1 MFLKLSERF
10 LQARARADRGSAMVA
25 VIGVV
30 AVSLV
35 VTTVIAATVVQAFGF
50 STATRAN
57 VQSQAAAEAGL
68 AIAQAS
74 LLRGECTTGI
84 YQSTGDLAYYVEIQ
98 YVVGGVQKTGCPE
111 EGSSRVT
118 IIAGGE
124 AATPGVGLNFGDQAT
139 VQATYISTGSSVPG
153 SGAAIYAYSA
163 TGFGGSGSLVSLT
176 GDEATVHIKDGS
188 VNCDGA
194 SSVPDSFVIANGG
207 LTATGSCNINGSV
220 WASGKV
226 KLTGALKVGGEV
238 VASELEMTGS
248 SRVDGTGWITGHTEM
263 AWSTRVGGHLTTKT
277 FDGKNPPGNTPAG
290 RTVIAA
296 GPPAKPLPTVAD
308 WIDFPYD
315 PSMWPGFAV
324 ATISGNCSNGSAFN
338 QIQAAVDSL
347 AGGPGILDARGCSG
361 DFKPSQYQTL
371 KLKGDLAIFA
381 YEFNL
386 GNSFKIDADSNY
398 NLWLITP
405 DEVADGQPTCPP
417 GGEMKLSGTFSNS
430 AKTTG
435 LIYTPCKAEIG
446 SSNRWYGQIFAGQT
460 SVNGAASI
468 YFSPVGLPRYD
479 LSTGSSSGSQPLAV
493 LLQTPTV
500 VRNTSSD

>member
-1 MFLKLSERF
+1 MFLT
-10 LQARARADRGSAMVA
+10 LQRRLTAARDERGSAMVA

-30 AVSLV
+30 LITLI
-35 VTTVIAATVVQAFGF
+35 VTTVIAASVIQAIGF

-68 AIAQAS
+68 AVAQAS

-84 YQSTGDLAYYVEIQ
+84 YSSTGDPSYYVEIR
-98 YVVGGVQKTGCPE
+98 YTKGGVEQIGCPE
-111 EGSSRVT
+111 EGSSRVD
-118 IIAGGE
+118 IVANGD
-124 AATPGVGLNFGDQAT
+124 ATHPGQGVTYGDESNVTASY
-139 VQATYISTGSSVPG
+139 VSTGSSVPG

-163 TGFGGSGSLVSLT
+163 TGFGGSGSLVSMT

-188 VNCDGA
+188 VSCDGA

-226 KLTGALKVGGEV
+226 KLTGSLSVGGEV
-238 VASELEMTGS
+238 VASDLEMTGS
-248 SRVDGTGWITGHTEM
+248 SRVGGTAWITGHTEM

-290 RTVIAA
+290 RTVIAS
-296 GPPAKPLPTVAD
+296 GPPVKPLPTVAD

-324 ATISGNCSNGSAFN
+324 QTISGNCSNSGAFN
-338 QIQAAVDSL
+338 MIQNAVNAM
-347 AGGPGILDARGCSG
+347 AGGPGILDARGCTG
-361 DFKPSQYQTL
+361 PFKPSQYQTL

-381 YEFNL
+381 YDFEL
-386 GNSFKIDADSNY
+386 GNSFKIDADDDY
-398 NLWLITP
+398 KLWLITP
-405 DEVADGQPTCPP
+405 DEVADGVPTCPS
-417 GGEMKLSGTFSNS
+417 GSEMHLSGTFANS
-430 AKTTG
+430 PSTIG
-435 LIYTPCKAEIG
+435 LIYTPCKATIG
-446 SSNRWYGQIFAGQT
+446 ASNLWYGQVFAGQT
-460 SVNGAASI
+460 SVSGAASI
-468 YFSPVGLPRYD
+468 HFAPVGLPGYD
-479 LSTGSSSGSQPLAV
+479 LATGGSSGGQPLDV

-500 VRNTSSD
+500 VRNTSGG